1 MQLLFHP
8 DKNKTIAPKSWG
20 KKFTLVILLL
30 LHIYVKN
37 GVNAERICHQCN
49 GINCLRTNYEVT
61 QKCLNDLDI
70 CVTVFDGRK

>member
-8 DKNKTIAPKSWG
+8 DTSLC
-20 KKFTLVILLL
+20 KKITLVILLL
-30 LHIYVKN
+30 LLAHVN
-37 GVNAERICHQCN
+37 RVNAERSCHQCH
-49 GINCLRTNYEVT
+49 GINCLRNSYEVT